1 MNKFFTFFRQ
11 RSFRLFP
18 YRQTSPASVLTGQ
31 VPQNVP
37 TDPTDPLP
45 GRDLMFTLIHEY
57 LTMQHQA
64 ADQLDTK
71 AAGILVGGTT
81 LVGFAFLVQH
91 HPVGNCSVLIPT
103 WVHHWPIMLRLG
115 IPYLPFLLCYTLA
128 IIFALQASRIRGYW
142 TVPDPVKALKCMKET
157 ERGLKLSLSQSMA
170 HFSKVNEM
178 ILDTKA
184 SLIKW
189 AVRLLLA
196 ETIALVLLL
205 FYQTIC

>member
-1 MNKFFTFFRQ
+1 
-11 RSFRLFP
+11 
-18 YRQTSPASVLTGQ
+18 
-31 VPQNVP
+31 
-37 TDPTDPLP
+37 
-45 GRDLMFTLIHEY
+45 MFALIREH

-64 ADQLDTK
+64 ADQHDTK
-71 AAGILVGGTT
+71 AAGILVGGTA

-103 WVHHWPIMLRLG
+103 WLHHWPIMVRLG
-115 IPYLPFLLCYTLA
+115 IPYVPFLLCYTLV

-142 TVPDPVKALKCMKET
+142 IVPDPVKALKSMKET
-157 ERGLKLSLSQSMA
+157 ERYLKLSLSQSMA

-178 ILDTKA
+178 ILDRKA
-184 SLIKW
+184 TLIQW
-189 AVRLLLA
+189 AARLLLA